1 MGKKRIVKKT
11 EKELLEEKEK
21 VDKKLKKDISLKPL
35 ERVGRGRIYISSTY
49 NNTIITLTDQL
60 GNVLLWRSAGNIGFK
75 GTKKGTSYAASR
87 VAQAIAEICNKLKIK
102 EIDVF
107 VKGIGGGRETA
118 LRTLSNQG
126 LEIESIRDVT
136 PIPHNGCRPRKPR
149 RV

>member
-21 VDKKLKKDISLKPL
+21 VDQKLKKDISLKPL

-87 VAQAIAEICNKLKIK
+87 VAQAIAEICNRLKIK
-102 EIDVF
+102 EVDVF
-107 VKGIGGGRETA
+107 VKGIGGGRDTA